1 MINTINISD
10 HIEFSTNTVTPDVYT
25 NVHHKLLCLENSEQM
40 LLNSTQIDWQEA
52 YLKNIEKIPELSD
65 AFRLNTTEEL
75 LWIIDRLVAQI
86 FRVIPKS
93 LTVSQ
98 KSTKPTYTG
107 ANINV
112 KNYLTVKYTE
122 DGVEQTIT
130 DYVVSPDNLIN
141 ATTGTQVTVTY
152 NELTQNCNFV
162 INKKTFKIT
171 TNAQTTSA
179 KNNIDQSKYTTTD
192 LINGHTLTNVV
203 LSVNTVN
210 NVDKIVVS
218 SYDIVDSNNNSVKS
232 NYTLNQTNGTWTQ
245 ETSQVTYYWY
255 VGQTDPSSL
264 TEIPQ
269 NDIVNDTSSPGWR
282 LIGETLPTY
291 SSSNQLWDGTRIS
304 TGTTKQTNYVALP
317 NNTLFMYDSLG
328 NISDAGWIS
337 AGTTEINGITY
348 YIYSSVANL
357 KSFTNNIY

>member
-93 LTVSQ
+93 LTVLQ

-179 KNNIDQSKYTTTD
+179 KNNIDQSKYTATD

-232 NYTLNQTNGTWTQ
+232 NYTLNQTNGNWTQ

-255 VGQTDPSSL
+255 VGKVEPTTSADVTSEGWTQIDTTPTQININTNTARPLSIWYVA
-264 TEIPQ
+264 IPHEYGFQ
-269 NDIVNDTSSPGWR
+269 AYD
-282 LIGETLPTY
+282 
-291 SSSNQLWDGTRIS
+291 S
-304 TGTTKQTNYVALP
+304 TGSAVDSAAYTKSQTPIIINNVSYDVFTTT
-317 NNTLFMYDSLG
+317 
-328 NISDAGWIS
+328 
-337 AGTTEINGITY
+337 GTPIKINA
-348 YIYSSVANL
+348 VF
-357 KSFTNNIY
+357 KV